1 MDAGGVSVA
10 PAAENPKFD
19 LKASINELPDARKD
33 ESSGSESFEDL
44 GEAQERVHHEEQP
57 TYRSLL
63 QELTLEEKV
72 TLLSGTDF
80 VSSSPVPRLSI
91 PSLKVFPI

>member
-10 PAAENPKFD
+10 HTTDE
-19 LKASINELPDARKD
+19 LKLDSKISISEVTDSRKD

-44 GEAQERVHHEEQP
+44 GEAQDQAHHEEQF
-57 TYRSLL
+57 TYKALL

-80 VSSSPVPRLSI
+80 VSTSSVPRLSI
-91 PSLKVFPI
+91 PSLKVSFR